1 MEKGLDR
8 IKRILA
14 ENCSSNYNLK
24 DFFDEFIE
32 KELYVGHY
40 SDELKALIDKYSALS
55 VDKNEN

>member
-8 IKRILA
+8 IKKILA
-14 ENCSSNYNLK
+14 ENCSSNHNLK
-24 DFFDEFIE
+24 NFFNEFIE

-55 VDKNEN
+55 VGKNEN